1 MMQSHLLGNSI
12 YFIVCK
18 QGVSLFTD
26 ARFYGYGLTCQQ
38 IEPTSREIS
47 SDKLYY
53 TIFKVNIMVSLGLVS
68 VPHLSIISLITE
80 VALRERLSVQTAVLI
95 NLIQL

>member
-1 MMQSHLLGNSI
+1 M
-12 YFIVCK
+12 
-18 QGVSLFTD
+18 FTD